1 MTGILNTHDQ
11 TPDPD
16 RCIVLTCAADIEP
29 LPQQGEPMSIRE
41 YHRMVG
47 LDPDAMEMLT
57 RIRELECRVEDLAT
71 LLGNHLAKETS

>member
-1 MTGILNTHDQ
+1 MTDILNTHDQ

-16 RCIVLTCAADIEP
+16 RCIVLTRADIEP
-29 LPQQGEPMSIRE
+29 LPQQGDRMNLRD

-47 LDPDAMEMLT
+47 LDPDVMEMLT

-71 LLGNHLAKETS
+71 LLGNHLAKESS